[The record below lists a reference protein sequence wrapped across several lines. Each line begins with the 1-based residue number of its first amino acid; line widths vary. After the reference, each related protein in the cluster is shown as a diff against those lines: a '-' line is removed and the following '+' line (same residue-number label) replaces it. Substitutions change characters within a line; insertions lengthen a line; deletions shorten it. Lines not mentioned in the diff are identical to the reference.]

1 MSRKDSEGFDEIS
14 KRLDV
19 LIRLSALNLVKDIKK
34 QKDQIAILSDS
45 GFQPK
50 QIADTLRTTSNT
62 VSVALN
68 AIRKE
73 RAEKE
78 GKKAKTGSK
87 PFSEEEALV
96 AATSNPEEMRQAA
109 EEAKPKG

>member
-1 MSRKDSEGFDEIS
+1 MSLKSDQLLAEVS
-14 KRLDV
+14 KKIDV

-34 QKDQIAILSDS
+34 QKDQIALLSDS

-50 QIADTLRTTSNT
+50 QIADILRTTSNT

-73 RAEKE
+73 RGEKE
-78 GKKAKTGSK
+78 GKKTEPAPKK
-87 PFSEEEALV
+87 KDEIEAFK
-96 AATSNPEEMRQAA
+96 
-109 EEAKPKG
+109 EAMDLPTEKNSQEHGARA